1 MSLVKG
7 NGIKVVIVETVFTF
21 LSVIAVILRIWARR
35 ITKKVLAI
43 NDWTAI
49 SACVRSFWFSQ
60 VSAIFA
66 DFGEVF

>member
-1 MSLVKG
+1 MSPVKG

-43 NDWTAI
+43 NDWAAI